1 MLALSASQSNSHS
14 VSPLLEKQDF
24 PCRLIWEGHTSK
36 NLLLYYKEI
45 SEDPHSIEDEMR
57 QFVTLPV
64 KPALD
69 STFNVPHSG
78 TPITEAAALTRRC
91 ATVIEAEVLLFL
103 CLLSF
108 VLWTLLALY
117 YFWAKSPRV
126 FGALKFVSRNAN
138 ADAHHFWTP
147 LESILVSGAPTSL
160 MGAPELVGAPE
171 MRIDSRGF
179 KQGISHGG
187 VSLSEGRSRTNSS
200 VVTAKRPREALG
212 SSTDTQSKEFASSFV
227 TLSKAFRAPS
237 SLVPAA
243 SDPAG
248 HSSSGVK
255 VSCTRDN
262 EPLLDAPSAKEK
274 LLAEQARARLY
285 GKSDAAILANDSA
298 PPVLPSG
305 PEPAAFDLVY
315 HARHELAALEDCD
328 DCHSV
333 TNNALASLKSKQWTE
348 IITGLNLVRQLGIH
362 HSSVLGPRLHEAVP
376 LVVQHVKSLRSSVCK
391 TALLC
396 VSDLIE
402 DFGDTLLPLLDAG
415 GAATSLLSQL
425 LIKAVSK
432 DKKFVIEEA
441 ERCLNT
447 VCVTLDPTALYPML
461 IPYLKHKNQ
470 KIRASACEC
479 LAAVVVRIPDH
490 SLFSMSAHGKTAMTE
505 VLEAVAPLVSDK
517 MQQAREASRKILLL
531 LRAAFYRCHNVTD
544 DSPSW
549 EGFVAAEI
557 KAPAAA
563 SAVLKFTESS
573 PPSFVR

>member
-1 MLALSASQSNSHS
+1 
-14 VSPLLEKQDF
+14 
-24 PCRLIWEGHTSK
+24 
-36 NLLLYYKEI
+36 
-45 SEDPHSIEDEMR
+45 MR

-69 STFNVPHSG
+69 VAMSSLPDSTFNVPHSG
-78 TPITEAAALTRRC
+78 TPAITEAAALTRRC
-91 ATVIEAEVLLFL
+91 ATVIEAEVVLLL

-126 FGALKFVSRNAN
+126 FGAPFVSRNAN
-138 ADAHHFWTP
+138 ADGVHHCRTP
-147 LESILVSGAPTSL
+147 LESIVISGVPTSL
-160 MGAPELVGAPE
+160 MGAPE
-171 MRIDSRGF
+171 MTIDSRGF
-179 KQGISHGG
+179 KQGVSHGG
-187 VSLSEGRSRTNSS
+187 VSLSEGRSRTNSN
-200 VVTAKRPREALG
+200 VVIAKRPREAPG

-243 SDPAG
+243 SDPC

-285 GKSDAAILANDSA
+285 GKNDAAILANDTA
-298 PPVLPSG
+298 PVLSSG

-315 HARHELAALEDCD
+315 HAPQELAALADCD

-333 TNNALASLKSKQWTE
+333 TNNVSNALASLKSKQWTE

-447 VCVTLDPTALYPML
+447 VCVTLDPSALYPML

-490 SLFSMSAHGKTAMTE
+490 SLFSMSTHGKTAMNE
-505 VLEAVAPLVSDK
+505 VLEPVAPLVSDK

-531 LRAAFYRCHNVTD
+531 LRAAFYRCHSDTDD

-563 SAVLKFTESS
+563 SAVLKVTASS
-573 PPSFVR
+573 PPSFVW